1 MPPSRRRIRVA
12 AHGSRRALP
21 TQREYVGLDVQQAPD
36 FSALAQAPRD
46 ELQPEEAIELQIMAK
61 QPGSGMQ
68 MQQVALNLD
77 LQSAFQQRRA

>member
-1 MPPSRRRIRVA
+1 
-12 AHGSRRALP
+12 LP